1 MIDLDLWVNWAGNE
15 LFPPEGKTVNDQPV
29 SNWPFPTKD
38 NPLKPWTPSQVKE
51 YNDKNT
57 QESPF

>member
-1 MIDLDLWVNWAGNE
+1 MS
-15 LFPPEGKTVNDQPV
+15 PRPNDEMPTQ
-29 SNWPFPTKD
+29 WPFPTKD

>member
-1 MIDLDLWVNWAGNE
+1 M
-15 LFPPEGKTVNDQPV
+15 KTTASPRPNDEMPKD
-29 SNWPFPTKD
+29 SYWPFPTKD